1 MRTRRSSVC
10 FVVVFSFL
18 FVQVGCAISEK
29 EEIEMGRKSHQQ
41 FEQEFG
47 GLYPDPVVQQYV
59 SNVGMEMA
67 RYAGRPNLDW
77 SFRVVSSDQINA
89 FAVPGGYIYI
99 TQGLLFRMGNEAQL
113 AGVLGHESGHIAHRH
128 SVKQI
133 EKARGA
139 QGLTIV
145 AGVAGAIFGV
155 GGVGDNT
162 GLVAGL
168 SLMKYG
174 RDQERDADFSGL
186 GYMTSAGYNPQ
197 GLVQLMSVLQ
207 SASGGKNP
215 PEFLSTHPNPGNR
228 IEYLTE
234 TIQEKY
240 QPAVQTGRLGEDE
253 FRRNVLSRAPAKV
266 AGMVIGPTSFD
277 LAHPEAWCL
286 SCARNQP

>member
-1 MRTRRSSVC
+1 MPTRRSTHRFLLVC
-10 FVVVFSFL
+10 VVL
-18 FVQVGCAISEK
+18 LVQVGCAISEK
-29 EEIEMGRKSHQQ
+29 EEIKMGRESHQQ
-41 FEQEFG
+41 FEKEFG
-47 GLYPDPVVQQYV
+47 GLYPDQVVQQYV
-59 SNVGMEMA
+59 NGVGMEMA

-77 SFRVVSSDQINA
+77 SFRVVNSDQINA

-139 QGLTIV
+139 QGLTII

-155 GGVGDNT
+155 GGVGDIT

-174 RDQERDADFSGL
+174 RDQEREADFSGL
-186 GYMTSAGYNPQ
+186 QYMSSAGYNPN
-197 GLVQLMSVLQ
+197 GLVQLMSILQ
-207 SASGGKNP
+207 SASGGKKP

-234 TIQEKY
+234 TIQKRY
-240 QPAVQTGRLGEDE
+240 QASAQTGRLGEDE
-253 FRRNVLSRAPAKV
+253 FRRNVLSRRPGPV
-266 AGMVIGPTSFD
+266 AAMTTIID
-277 LAHPEAWCL
+277 LAHPETWCL
-286 SCARNQP
+286 SCARGER